1 MSIDA
6 VELSVIYFTICPFRA
21 FSRCLYI
28 HGHSQPNR
36 QQNKTSKFRGVLSKM
51 MFTDLTPIRRYTVEA
66 VEVPAAN
73 YILALSSFTL

>member
-1 MSIDA
+1 MLLCYRLFILPSAHLGLFHDA
-6 VELSVIYFTICPFRA
+6 CIFMAI
-21 FSRCLYI
+21 
-28 HGHSQPNR
+28 HSQIG
-36 QQNKTSKFRGVLSKM
+36 NKKSKFRGVLSKM